1 MTKEGKIKRPKSDG
15 RCIHC
20 REVLVK
26 ATGDHVFPSSWYPD
40 VTPPNI
46 QRWKA
51 PSCERCN
58 GQFGAMEQDLLV
70 RFGLCIDPRKAGASG
85 ISKKALSALGIGVSG
100 LSEKEM
106 QIRKALRDKIL
117 GKAKIYD
124 KAAEP
129 HLIPGLGPHAGFPV
143 ETQFQ
148 IEIPHDEVY
157 AVAKKILRGCEY
169 WLAEGRIVEP
179 PYELEVFIPSE
190 TPEELEAHLKFGPD
204 YLGPGCRIRRA
215 VPADGP
221 GVAIYEIMIW
231 DTWKL
236 FFSILP
242 PERAFN
248 NS

>member
-1 MTKEGKIKRPKSDG
+1 MTSTIKRPKSDG

-26 ATGDHVFPSSWYPD
+26 KTGDHVFPSSWYPD
-40 VTPPNI
+40 VTPPTI

-51 PSCERCN
+51 PSCARCN

-70 RFGLCIDPRKAGASG
+70 KFGLCVDPRKAAASG

-106 QIRKALRDKIL
+106 QIRKARRDKIL
-117 GKAKIYD
+117 ERAKPHD
-124 KAAEP
+124 KAADGP
-129 HLIPGLGPHAGFPV
+129 HVIPGLGLHAGFPV
-143 ETQFQ
+143 ERQAQ
-148 IEIPHDEVY
+148 IEIPADAVY

-179 PYELEVFIPSE
+179 PYELEVFFPSK
-190 TPEELEAHLKFGPD
+190 TPEQLEAHLKFGPD

-215 VPADGP
+215 VPVDEP
-221 GVAIYEIMIW
+221 GAAIYEIVIW
-231 DTWKL
+231 DTLTL
-236 FFSILP
+236 FCTILP
-242 PERAFN
+242 PETFR
-248 NS
+248 